1 MGLRVT
7 GRSVVRCPNQH
18 EFETDMIDPEQLAI
32 QRFVCELCG
41 AKFSTEMPS
50 PPLAR
55 RRPQSGK
62 SGFLQG
68 SPRQGMNP

>member
-18 EFETDMIDPEQLAI
+18 EFETDMLDPEQLAI

-41 AKFSTEMPS
+41 AKFSADMP
-50 PPLAR
+50 PPPR
-55 RRPQSGK
+55 RRPDSGK
-62 SGFLQG
+62 SGFLEA
-68 SPRQGMNP
+68 SPNKELNP